1 MCCTIAQP
9 LNLSCQGALFTR
21 KTSLNHLTYDRQE
34 IYHVIWQTKVM
45 FLQRFSSSFDVWITC
60 FKAWKHGSM
69 FKTLGM
75 VFHFQ
80 IPHSNLNAFQQ
91 SLANLIL
98 RKRLKKKT
106 RSHNALTLSSLQ
118 NHLVMFVKDR
128 VYWVQRSLT
137 LLPFGITQCYYKF
150 NTVNLLFGYITLLE
164 TS

>member
-1 MCCTIAQP
+1 MQQNDFFKQKKLEFLLHLCVAQ
-9 LNLSCQGALFTR
+9 LHNLSISVVKGALFTR

-60 FKAWKHGSM
+60 FKAWKHGSV

-98 RKRLKKKT
+98 RKRLKKKNT
-106 RSHNALTLSSLQ
+106 FSQCLDSKLITKSLSD
-118 NHLVMFVKDR
+118 V
-128 VYWVQRSLT
+128 
-137 LLPFGITQCYYKF
+137 C
-150 NTVNLLFGYITLLE
+150 
-164 TS
+164 